1 MNAALVVTLI
11 GVALLVGA
19 LAVYLATIAYLLN
32 KVTFTLGTVLIGVRA
47 IANQTIP
54 VGEVL
59 TDIADD
65 CNSIQ
70 KALEGLLTRAGR
82 SAPVPDT
89 PVRASAEHN

>member
-1 MNAALVVTLI
+1 MNAAAVVTLI

-54 VGEVL
+54 VGEVV
-59 TDIADD
+59 TDIVDD
-65 CNSIQ
+65 VEAIQ
-70 KALEGLLTRAGR
+70 RALEGLLARAGQP
-82 SAPVPDT
+82 APGRDT
-89 PVRASAEHN
+89 PVRASAERR

>member
-1 MNAALVVTLI
+1 MNAAAVVTLI

-54 VGEVL
+54 VGEVV
-59 TDIADD
+59 TDIVDD
-65 CNSIQ
+65 VEAIQ
-70 KALEGLLTRAGR
+70 KALEGLLARAGQTTPGR
-82 SAPVPDT
+82 DT
-89 PVRASAEHN
+89 PVRASAERR